1 MNEEREESSGAP
13 VNEAQI
19 AAATEAETPMDPAA
33 QLAAVAA
40 ERDRL
45 AAEKAELFDRLLRR
59 QADFENFRRR
69 SDREKEEIREF
80 AAMEAVRSLLPVLD
94 DFERALQHECSDK
107 EYSRGIELI
116 YQRFYETL
124 VKLGLEPIAAA
135 GQKFDPHQHHA
146 VETIE
151 SAAHEDHTVVEE
163 LRRGYNFRGRL
174 LRPAMVRVAVA
185 PAPEES

>member
-1 MNEEREESSGAP
+1 MNDEHAP
-13 VNEAQI
+13 PVGGSTDAPEPT
-19 AAATEAETPMDPAA
+19 AATETEAVPDPAT
-33 QLAAVAA
+33 QLAAVTA

-94 DFERALQHECSDK
+94 DFERALQHECADK

-116 YQRFYETL
+116 YQRLYETL
-124 VKLGLEPIAAA
+124 VKLGLEPVPAT
-135 GQKFDPHQHHA
+135 GQKFDPHVHHA

-151 SAAHEDHTVVEE
+151 TTAYEDHTVVEE
-163 LRRGYNFRGRL
+163 LRKGYNFRGRL
-174 LRPAMVRVAVA
+174 LRPAMVKVAVA
-185 PAPEES
+185 PAPEET